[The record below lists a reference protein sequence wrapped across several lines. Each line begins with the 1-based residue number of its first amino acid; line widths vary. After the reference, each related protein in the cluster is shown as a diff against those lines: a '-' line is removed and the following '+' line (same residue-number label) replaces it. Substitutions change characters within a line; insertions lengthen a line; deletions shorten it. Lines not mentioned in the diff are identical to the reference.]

1 MIWQFGE
8 LGYEVPIDQ
17 NGRTGAKPIRWEY
30 QQQAD
35 RQKLF
40 QVYAELIKLKLTE
53 PAFQT
58 TDFELSLAGF
68 VKRISL
74 VHPSMDVYIVGNF
87 DTKKQL
93 VKNSFP
99 KTGMWYD
106 YFSGRETDIRDPNED
121 MELQPGEFHIYTT
134 KKLPTPQA
142 GLVPWQGVVL
152 AAEEELAGERVQ
164 VYPNPLQEATMVELA
179 GNYRGAVQVQ
189 LIDMTG
195 RQLQTVRFLK
205 DQQNQQQA
213 VRLQRVPAGIYYLQV
228 EQGQKTTTHKMMKLQ
243 E

>member
-1 MIWQFGE
+1 
-8 LGYEVPIDQ
+8 
-17 NGRTGAKPIRWEY
+17 
-30 QQQAD
+30 
-35 RQKLF
+35 
-40 QVYAELIKLKLTE
+40 
-53 PAFQT
+53 
-58 TDFELSLAGF
+58 
-68 VKRISL
+68 
-74 VHPSMDVYIVGNF
+74 MDVYIVGNF

-106 YFSGRETDIRDPNED
+106 YFSGRETDIRDANED